1 MIPAAYA
8 TDLPTLISNYYAA
21 TRKASHNPAMALRLA
36 ITQRQS
42 CRAQVAPS
50 REIPSH
56 DEAEANAA
64 YLMSSYIESGR

>member
-8 TDLPTLISNYYAA
+8 TDLPTRISNYAA